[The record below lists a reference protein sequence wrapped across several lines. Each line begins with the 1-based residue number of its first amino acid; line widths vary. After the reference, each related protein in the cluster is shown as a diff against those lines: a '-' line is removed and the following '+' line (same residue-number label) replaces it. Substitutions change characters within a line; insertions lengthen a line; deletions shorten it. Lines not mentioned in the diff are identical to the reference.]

1 MVDSSGT
8 RGLKLVP
15 SPEKKES
22 SSPVIKDIDG
32 HSVTDG
38 SDSNQ
43 HSTSRLRGG
52 GEGEVREN
60 KPLVKGMDLPN
71 VLDEL
76 FNSDLPTDTIKT
88 QQDEAKI
95 QSITKNLEATGASIL
110 QRSQHNYSHPLPNIL
125 TQPRNDAMLSPSLQS
140 VTAALN
146 STSNLNTSTVQN
158 QYSVPVDQ
166 SRLLHQGNNQSD
178 MISKAMDGAGL
189 KILSPIRLNEK
200 HVNVPGSN
208 SPGATETNRVLVQHQ
223 KSGLAQ
229 ATGAP
234 TLGAQNGAQPNS
246 IFLSQNKPVVSPITS
261 MSGPVTS
268 IALAS
273 VSVPLSG
280 LPLSGVVISHPA
292 QIRPSLPSVVT
303 TQVTPGLPSPQIR
316 PGLSLAS
323 NTVHPGVSAASL
335 QMGPGGVSPQAQ
347 VRPGAPVASPL
358 TPGASPTVR
367 PPQPG
372 VRIVRPV
379 RGSPVRMRGRG
390 EMRLRMVRPPG
401 APGTPGARG
410 PRPRGPSPRGRGM
423 RGAPRGQLRPGV
435 GSPRLVRPGAPRQL
449 RPGTPTG
456 PRPARPP
463 MAGTPRGPR
472 PAQPSAQS
480 PLRPPAPSPAASA
493 AVKPEVIDL
502 SDDEEVPAP
511 AKSATLDKLRAC
523 GISVSKQKAPQ
534 LPSNVRLPPGIS
546 LSGSSNSSSKRSS
559 VSSGDGD
566 GANKRVALD
575 HNVAS
580 ALTAVGGSSNEPKQ
594 KVELE
599 LSDKQMNALRALGLL

>member
-1 MVDSSGT
+1 MVDSSGA

-22 SSPVIKDIDG
+22 SSSVIKDIDG

-43 HSTSRLRGG
+43 HSTSRLSGG
-52 GEGEVREN
+52 GEGEVRES
-60 KPLVKGMDLPN
+60 KQKGMDFPN

-76 FNSDLPTDTIKT
+76 FNSDLPSDSKSIKT

-110 QRSQHNYSHPLPNIL
+110 QQSQHNYSAPLPNIL
-125 TQPRNDAMLSPSLQS
+125 TNSRNDAMLSPSLHS

-146 STSNLNTSTVQN
+146 SASNLSTSNLSN
-158 QYSVPVDQ
+158 QYSIPVDQ
-166 SRLLHQGNNQSD
+166 SRLPYQGNIQND
-178 MISKAMDGAGL
+178 LISKAMDGAGL
-189 KILSPIRLNEK
+189 KILSPVRLNEK
-200 HVNVPGSN
+200 HVNVSGSN
-208 SPGATETNRVLVQHQ
+208 TPGATDLSRVLVQHQ
-223 KSGLAQ
+223 QSGLAQ
-229 ATGAP
+229 ATGA
-234 TLGAQNGAQPNS
+234 QNGVQTNS
-246 IFLSQNKPVVSPITS
+246 IFLNQSKPIVAPVASLP
-261 MSGPVTS
+261 GPVTS

-280 LPLSGVVISHPA
+280 IPVSGVVLSHPA
-292 QIRPSLPSVVT
+292 QVR
-303 TQVTPGLPSPQIR
+303 PGLPPSGPGLASPMIR
-316 PGLSLAS
+316 PGISLAS
-323 NTVHPGVSAASL
+323 NMVRPGVSLASP
-335 QMGPGGVSPQAQ
+335 QMGPGGISPQAQ

-358 TPGASPTVR
+358 APGSSPTVR

-379 RGSPVRMRGRG
+379 RGGPVRMRGRG
-390 EMRLRMVRPPG
+390 EMRPRMVRPPAAG
-401 APGTPGARG
+401 APGTPPGVRG
-410 PRPRGPSPRGRGM
+410 PRPRGPSPRGRGI
-423 RGAPRGQLRPGV
+423 RGAPRGQPRPGL
-435 GSPRLVRPGAPRQL
+435 GSPRLVRPLQPGAPRQL
-449 RPGTPTG
+449 RPGTPRG
-456 PRPARPP
+456 PRPP

-472 PAQPSAQS
+472 PAQPSAPS
-480 PLRPPAPSPAASA
+480 PVRPPAPSPAATA
-493 AVKPEVIDL
+493 TVKPEVIDL
-502 SDDEEVPAP
+502 SDDEEAPPP

-534 LPSNVRLPPGIS
+534 LPTNVRLPPGIS
-546 LSGSSNSSSKRSS
+546 LSGSSNSGPKRGS
-559 VSSGDGD
+559 VSSSNGDS
-566 GANKRVALD
+566 ANKRVALD

-580 ALTAVGGSSNEPKQ
+580 ALTAVGDSSNEPKQ